1 MPIDFN
7 SSRFLIFRVFQ
18 GPWTRIVQSTQSV
31 ASSHQEFAQRIEAE
45 VERPLREFTVR
56 NQEWAGMKNLEL
68 NMATVAKAV
77 DSAEGKVEKLK
88 NRGPKAKTHQVAEA
102 ASAASNA
109 LAEWDSQAPFVFE
122 KFQAA
127 DESRVNQLRDV
138 LTTWQTLEVDQSQRS
153 MQSAESTLNI
163 ILDISTEDE
172 IRGFANK
179 ATVGKQ
185 RIERERSRTASSGAT
200 TGMPSS
206 TPSIVTDDS
215 VSVQS
220 SGSGGGSGGGSY
232 RSPLVSIGF
241 WYSNML
247 TL

>member
-1 MPIDFN
+1 M
-7 SSRFLIFRVFQ
+7 
-18 GPWTRIVQSTQSV
+18 
-31 ASSHQEFAQRIEAE
+31 
-45 VERPLREFTVR
+45 
-56 NQEWAGMKNLEL
+56 AG
-68 NMATVAKAV
+68 VAKLV
-77 DSAEGKVEKLK
+77 DSAEEKVEKLK
-88 NRGPKAKTHQVAEA
+88 KRGQKAKAHQVAEA

-127 DESRVNQLRDV
+127 DESRVNQLRDI
-138 LTTWQTLEVDQSQRS
+138 LTTWQTLEVEQAQRN
-153 MQSAESTLNI
+153 MESAEATLNV
-163 ILDISTEDE
+163 ILDINTDEE

-179 ATVGKQ
+179 ATTGKQ
-185 RIERERSRTASSGAT
+185 RIERERSRTASIGA

-232 RSPLVSIGF
+232 RSSLVSIG
-241 WYSNML
+241 S
-247 TL
+247 